1 MILPG
6 KVNITINDLNS
17 FLLNKLQM
25 VVTGAGAKT
34 TAGKW
39 LILLLIDYRY
49 KLFYYL
55 FSNMFKVI
63 GVWSEF
69 MSWIRN
75 S

>member
-34 TAGKW
+34 TAEKW
-39 LILLLIDYRY
+39 LILLLIDYQY
-49 KLFYYL
+49 
-55 FSNMFKVI
+55 V
-63 GVWSEF
+63 
-69 MSWIRN
+69 
-75 S
+75 